1 MKRTKIFST
10 LLISLIMLLCFSG
23 AAIADNSNVDA
34 QDAYDWLLEIG
45 TPADIL
51 DNRSD
56 EVLVNLYNRLVE
68 YDEVS
73 VDVDKVSLTESN
85 PYIQPL
91 GSIDRNDL
99 DFTIS
104 TYIGKSRFGNI
115 ETVVVT
121 IDYEWADRK
130 PLWRIVDG
138 ITVNWPGQYFTYE
151 ANSFYAQNHLGSGQ
165 QEKITTP
172 DEVVQGGLGWTF
184 DVANSSTQSAY
195 GYGEFTLNPVDG
207 TMISGSRYTA
217 NINATYGHKTFVG
230 NVSIGITGSGVSAGV
245 TLVGVDDQT
254 SASTNVR
261 FDFE

>member
-1 MKRTKIFST
+1 M
-10 LLISLIMLLCFSG
+10 
-23 AAIADNSNVDA
+23 
-34 QDAYDWLLEIG
+34 
-45 TPADIL
+45 
-51 DNRSD
+51 
-56 EVLVNLYNRLVE
+56 E

-138 ITVNWPGQYFTYE
+138 ITVNWPGPVSYT
-151 ANSFYAQNHLGSGQ
+151 HLLNGLPVQ
-165 QEKITTP
+165 Q
-172 DEVVQGGLGWTF
+172 
-184 DVANSSTQSAY
+184 
-195 GYGEFTLNPVDG
+195 
-207 TMISGSRYTA
+207 
-217 NINATYGHKTFVG
+217 
-230 NVSIGITGSGVSAGV
+230 
-245 TLVGVDDQT
+245 
-254 SASTNVR
+254 
-261 FDFE
+261 